1 MGHQP
6 SDIERGAS
14 DVSFGRV
21 VSAWRFGRGT
31 SNIGHRTWSVG
42 RVFRTCLSDVSFGR
56 VFRMCLSDVSFGRVF
71 RTCLSDVTF
80 GRVVSDV

>member
-31 SNIGHRTWSVG
+31 SNI
-42 RVFRTCLSDVSFGR
+42 FRTCLSDVSFGR
-56 VFRMCLSDVSFGRVF
+56 VFRTCLSDVCLSDVSFGRVF

-80 GRVVSDV
+80 FGRVVSDV